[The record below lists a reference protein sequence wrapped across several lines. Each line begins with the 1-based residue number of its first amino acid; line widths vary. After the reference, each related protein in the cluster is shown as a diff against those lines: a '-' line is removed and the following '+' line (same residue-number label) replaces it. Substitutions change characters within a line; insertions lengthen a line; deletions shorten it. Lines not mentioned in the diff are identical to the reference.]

1 MAVSR
6 KINNKIHFVYDSVDE
21 FLQKHNNKVIYWKD
35 VVKEGQWVEADDG
48 GVVQVLKL
56 GTISHPHDRKN
67 YKAHK
72 GWLRTIVG
80 TFLIN
85 ANTYMDT
92 DFSKHTNRYTFSK
105 TLKYS
110 NDNFKKRTNITQK
123 EKLFTTQVIV
133 GKDAVAAAQSVYN
146 IADFNKA
153 KTKAVAL
160 LAQERIM
167 EEIEKSVIDIA
178 KQLGIDHSYVL
189 GKLKFLADEGED
201 DNIILQSTKELGKI
215 IGTSQKQVKKEI
227 GVLGVFKGFSPDQL
241 EGASVGR
248 QQITGE
254 VTTDDTR

>member
-1 MAVSR
+1 
-6 KINNKIHFVYDSVDE
+6 VYDSVEE
-21 FLQKHNNKVIYWKD
+21 FVIKGGDREDVCYWKD
-35 VVKEGQWVEADDG
+35 AIKEGQWVEADDG
-48 GVVQVLKL
+48 GVVQILKF
-56 GTISHPHDRKN
+56 GNIKHPHDRKN
-67 YKAHK
+67 WKAHK
-72 GWLRTIVG
+72 GWVRTVVG

-85 ANTYMDT
+85 DSTYMDT
-92 DFSKHTNRYTFSK
+92 DFTQHPNRYTFSK

-110 NDNFKKRTNITQK
+110 NDNFKKRKNITQK

-146 IADFNKA
+146 IEDFNKA
-153 KTKAVAL
+153 KTKAIAL

-167 EEIEKSVIDIA
+167 EEIEKSVVDIA

-215 IGTSQKQVKKEI
+215 IGTSQKQTKREV

-241 EGASVGR
+241 EGAVVGR

-254 VTTDDTR
+254 VINDEENTREG